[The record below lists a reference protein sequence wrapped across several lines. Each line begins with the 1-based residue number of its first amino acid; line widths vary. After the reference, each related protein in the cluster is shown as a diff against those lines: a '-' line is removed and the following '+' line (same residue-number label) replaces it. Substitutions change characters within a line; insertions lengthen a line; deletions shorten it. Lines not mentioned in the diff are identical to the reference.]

1 MLCFSFFYLFLEQK
15 ENQNSNSQRKVDS
28 PIEKAI
34 HLKYNYRLANNDAE
48 FKKAKEEVLAERF

>member
-1 MLCFSFFYLFLEQK
+1 M
-15 ENQNSNSQRKVDS
+15 DS